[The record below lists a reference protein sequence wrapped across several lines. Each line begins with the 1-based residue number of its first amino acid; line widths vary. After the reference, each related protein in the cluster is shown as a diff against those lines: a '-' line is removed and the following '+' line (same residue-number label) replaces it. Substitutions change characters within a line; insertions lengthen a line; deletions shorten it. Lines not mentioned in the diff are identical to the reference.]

1 MTEDFLQFIWEQ
13 RLLENDNLETTDGEK
28 VEVVDPGARNTDSGP
43 DFFNAKVRIED
54 TLWVGN
60 IEIHRNSSDWMR
72 HHHDSDGAYDSIIL
86 HVVDHFDK
94 PIHRKS
100 GSTIPALVLTYPA
113 HLLEN
118 YRHLL
123 AARTWIPC
131 QARFYAIDPFVLKIG
146 FNRLMIERL
155 QDKTNEILERL
166 ALNQN
171 NWNETFYQF
180 LARNFGFK
188 TNAVPFELLA
198 KSLPVSILGK
208 HKNNLQQLEALLFG
222 QSGLL
227 NQELFGDDYFLNLR
241 TEYEF
246 LSKKYG
252 LKPVAGHLWKFL
264 RLRPVNFPTVRIAQ
278 LAALIHQS
286 SGLFSEIIETEQLN
300 QLQKLFDV
308 RASAYWDHHYKF
320 SSLSRK
326 SSKHLGDN
334 AVNNLIVNTVVPFLF
349 VYGEQ
354 NNKHFLKD
362 RALEWL
368 DQLPAETNSIITKWE
383 GLGVQPQSAFET
395 QALLQLKNRYC
406 AEKRCLKCHVGN
418 KIIRL

>member
-13 RLLENDNLETTDGEK
+13 RLFETNNLETTDGER
-28 VEVVDPGARNTDSGP
+28 VEVVDPGTRNTDSGP

-60 IEIHRNSSDWMR
+60 IEIHRNSSDWIR
-72 HHHDSDGAYDSIIL
+72 HHHGTDRAYDNVIL

-94 PIHRKS
+94 PVLRKS
-100 GSTIPALVLTYPA
+100 GSKIPALVLTYPV

-118 YRHLL
+118 YQQLL

-131 QARFYAIDPFVLKIG
+131 QTRFHAIDPFVLKIG

-155 QDKTNEILERL
+155 QDKTSEIMEQL
-166 ALNQN
+166 ARNQN

-188 TNAVPFELLA
+188 TNALPFEMLA

-208 HKNNLQQLEALLFG
+208 HKNNLQQIEALLFG

-227 NQELFGDDYFLNLR
+227 NQELLGDDYFLNLR
-241 TEYEF
+241 TEYGF
-246 LSKKYG
+246 LLKKYD

-286 SGLFSEIIETEQLN
+286 SGLFSEILETEQLTR
-300 QLQKLFDV
+300 LQKLFDV

-320 SSLSRK
+320 SYPSK
-326 SSKHLGDN
+326 KAGKHLGN
-334 AVNNLIVNTVVPFLF
+334 SAVNNLIVNTVVPFLF

-368 DQLPAETNSIITKWE
+368 DQLPAEANSIITKWE

-406 AEKRCLKCHVGN
+406 AEKSCLKCHVGN

>member
-13 RLLENDNLETTDGEK
+13 RLFETNNLETTDGEK
-28 VEVVDPGARNTDSGP
+28 VEVVDPGTRNTDSGP
-43 DFFNAKVRIED
+43 DFFNAKVRID
-54 TLWVGN
+54 GTLWVGN

-72 HHHDSDGAYDSIIL
+72 HHHDTDGAYDNVIL

-94 PIHRKS
+94 PIHRKN
-100 GSTIPALVLTYPA
+100 GSKIPALVLTYPA

-131 QARFYAIDPFVLKIG
+131 QTRFHAIDPFVLKIG

-155 QDKTNEILERL
+155 QDKTTEILERL

-188 TNAVPFELLA
+188 TNAMPFELLS
-198 KSLPVSILGK
+198 KSLQVSILGK
-208 HKNNLQQLEALLFG
+208 HKNNQQQIEALLFG

-227 NQELFGDDYFLNLR
+227 HQELFGDDYFLALR

-286 SGLFSEIIETEQLN
+286 SGLFSEIIETDQLTR
-300 QLQKLFDV
+300 LQKLFDV

-320 SSLSRK
+320 SSPSK
-326 SSKHLGDN
+326 HSSKHLGES
-334 AVNNLIVNTVVPFLF
+334 AVNNLIVNTIVPFLF

-383 GLGVQPQSAFET
+383 GLGVQPLSAFET

-406 AEKRCLKCHVGN
+406 SEKRCLKCHVGN

>member
-1 MTEDFLQFIWEQ
+1 MTEDFLQFIWEH
-13 RLLENDNLETTDGEK
+13 RLFETNNLKTTDGEK
-28 VEVVDPGARNTDSGP
+28 LEVVEQGTRNTDSGP

-72 HHHDSDGAYDSIIL
+72 HNHDTDGAYDSIIL
-86 HVVDHFDK
+86 HVVDNFDK
-94 PIHRKS
+94 PVQRKS

-113 HLLEN
+113 HILEN
-118 YRHLL
+118 YRQLL

-131 QARFYAIDPFVLKIG
+131 QVRFRAIDPFVLKIG

-155 QDKTNEILERL
+155 QDKTAEILERL

-180 LARNFGFK
+180 MARNFGFK
-188 TNAVPFELLA
+188 TNALPFEMLA

-208 HKNNLQQLEALLFG
+208 HKNNLQQVEALLFG

-227 NQELFGDDYFLNLR
+227 NMELFGDDYFLNLR

-286 SGLFSEIIETEQLN
+286 SGLFSEILDTGQIT

-308 RASAYWDHHYKF
+308 RASDYWNNHYKF
-320 SSLSRK
+320 SYPSKNSI
-326 SSKHLGDN
+326 KHLGES
-334 AVNNLIVNTVVPFLF
+334 AVNNLIVNTIVPFLF

-354 NNKHFLKD
+354 NNKHYLKD
-362 RALEWL
+362 RALDWL
-368 DQLPAETNSIITKWE
+368 EKMPAETNSVITKWE
-383 GLGVQPQSAFET
+383 GLGIQPQSAFET

-406 AEKRCLKCHVGN
+406 SERRCLKCHVGN

>member
-1 MTEDFLQFIWEQ
+1 MTEDFLQFVWEQ
-13 RLLENDNLETTDGEK
+13 RLFETHNPETTDGER
-28 VEVVDPGARNTDSGP
+28 VEVVDPGIRNTDSGP
-43 DFFNAKVRIED
+43 DFFNAKVRIAE

-60 IEIHRNSSDWMR
+60 IEIHRNSSDWFR
-72 HHHDSDGAYDSIIL
+72 HNHQDDTAYDNVIL
-86 HVVDHFDK
+86 HVVDYFDK
-94 PIHRKS
+94 PVHRKDNS
-100 GSTIPALVLTYPA
+100 KIPVMELKYPA
-113 HLLEN
+113 QLLEN
-118 YRHLL
+118 YQQLL

-131 QARFYAIDPFVLKIG
+131 QTRFHAIDPFVLKIG

-155 QDKTNEILERL
+155 QDKTSEIMEQLER
-166 ALNQN
+166 NQN
-171 NWNETFYQF
+171 NWNETFFQF

-188 TNAVPFELLA
+188 TNALPFELLA

-208 HKNNLQQLEALLFG
+208 HKNNLLQIEALLFG

-227 NQELFGDDYFLNLR
+227 NEELIGDDYFLKLR
-241 TEYEF
+241 DEYGF
-246 LSKKYG
+246 LYKKYG
-252 LKPVAGHLWKFL
+252 LKQVPGHLWKFL

-286 SGLFSEIIETEQLN
+286 SGLFSVILETDRLSN
-300 QLQKLFDV
+300 LQKLFDV
-308 RASAYWDHHYKF
+308 CASAYWDHHYKF
-320 SSLSRK
+320 NYK
-326 SSKHLGDN
+326 SKKAPKRLGES

-368 DQLPAETNSIITKWE
+368 DQLPAETNSIISKWE